1 MNMKK
6 LLLFLVIAV
15 SGLTAFAAKNVTE
28 LNDKDAATVVTEA
41 KRPFV
46 VDFSATWCGPCK
58 MFKPTF
64 EAVAAE
70 MDGKVDFYSVDVDR
84 CPQFSAAMRIQAV
97 PTIFIFNPVNQ
108 KSKVF
113 NGVVSKDE
121 FVTAIKAVMSDK

>member
-15 SGLTAFAAKNVTE
+15 SSLTAFAATKVTE
-28 LNDKDAATVVTEA
+28 LNDKDADVVLNEA

-46 VDFSATWCGPCK
+46 LDFSATWCGPCRV
-58 MFKPTF
+58 FKPTF
-64 EAVAAE
+64 EAVAEE

-84 CPQFSAAMRIQAV
+84 CPKFSAAMKIQAV
-97 PTIFIFNPVNQ
+97 PTILIYNPNNT

-113 NGVVSKDE
+113 TGVVSKDE
-121 FVTAIKAVMSDK
+121 FVSAIKAVTAEK

>member
-6 LLLFLVIAV
+6 LFLFLVIAV

-28 LNDKDAATVVTEA
+28 LTDKDAEVVLTDA

-46 VDFSATWCGPCK
+46 LDFSATWCGPCK

-64 EAVAAE
+64 DAVAADME
-70 MDGKVDFYSVDVDR
+70 GKVDFYSVDVDR

-97 PTIFIFNPVNQ
+97 PTILIFNPANK

-113 NGVVSKDE
+113 TGLVSKEDFVSAINQVVSGK
-121 FVTAIKAVMSDK
+121 